1 MQNSNKRSKCIFI
14 FYKKSM
20 QDVMDIIYIK
30 LEKHMHMLLW
40 DNIMHP
46 SSIHSH
52 INSWYRYFG
61 ISLNL
66 RTDGEAT
73 DGVLNYK
80 RSCGCHV
87 PASCAV
93 WISNNIV
100 LAATRSSNSRIRTEV
115 EKRNV
120 ITGSAGKTEHC
131 LIRLICYSP
140 CCENW
145 TSIRPSV
152 GSKRQHSYER
162 HCYQK

>member
-1 MQNSNKRSKCIFI
+1 
-14 FYKKSM
+14 
-20 QDVMDIIYIK
+20 
-30 LEKHMHMLLW
+30 MLLW

-46 SSIHSH
+46 IQVQFTLTSTV
-52 INSWYRYFG
+52 G
-61 ISLNL
+61 TDTLECLNL

-100 LAATRSSNSRIRTEV
+100 LAATRSTNSRIRTEV

-120 ITGSAGKTEHC
+120 ITGSAGKAEHC
-131 LIRLICYSP
+131 LIRLICYRA
-140 CCENW
+140 CCKNW

-162 HCYQK
+162 HCYQKWWVPHDMVSVPQLDYAHELLS